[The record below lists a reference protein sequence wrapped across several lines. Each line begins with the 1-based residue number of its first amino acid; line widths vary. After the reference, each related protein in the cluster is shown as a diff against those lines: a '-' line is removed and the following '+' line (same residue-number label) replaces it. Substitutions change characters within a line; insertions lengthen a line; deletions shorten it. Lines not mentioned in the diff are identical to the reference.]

1 MFEARPAGQRL
12 AVLTSALILAAC
24 ASRGPAPSSRPA
36 TPVPGGAKVTQW
48 PSKDGP
54 EAVVP
59 ADLDKMPDALPRLES
74 IRKGGPNKPYAVAGQ
89 RYEPLTDDD
98 PLIQRGL
105 ASWYGRKFHGRP
117 TASGELYNMYAM
129 TAAHPTMPIPSYAR
143 VRNPKNGREVI
154 VRINDR
160 GPFHST
166 RIIDL
171 SYTAALKLDLL
182 RGVAEVEV
190 ERITYEDIRTGAW
203 LRGKEL
209 PAQPGDRAVP
219 DAPVFAAA
227 TPNGA
232 PEVTTGAQMRDADP
246 APGMN
251 RPVASGK
258 GRASGPSAA
267 ATAAR
272 GAATGVPVGTGT
284 GSGTGAVTV
293 ATSAAGTTAGTAV
306 GASAGMVPIPVVAL
320 PPGTDLDS
328 QRDLP
333 NTNGRSGSATVGA
346 PAAVSPVGVSPA
358 GAGAASGASGPDR
371 ATASADTSPDA
382 PVPAMKLAAAPG
394 FWLQLGAFSRLEGA
408 ETLREQFNRHLDW
421 MAPMLTIFKDKQL
434 HRLQAGPFSS
444 RKTPAPP
451 PTRCAPPW
459 R

>member
-12 AVLTSALILAAC
+12 AVLTSALLLAAC
-24 ASRGPAPSSRPA
+24 ASRGPAPNRPT
-36 TPVPGGAKVTQW
+36 TPGTASPKVTQW

-59 ADLDKMPDALPRLES
+59 ADLDKVPDALPRLES

-98 PLIQRGL
+98 QLVQRGL

-160 GPFHST
+160 GPFHSS

-182 RGVAEVEV
+182 RGVAQVEV

-203 LRGKEL
+203 LRGKDM
-209 PAQPGDRAVP
+209 PAQPGDPAPDVP
-219 DAPVFAAA
+219 VYAAA
-227 TPNGA
+227 TPSGAPEITTTGQLRGVPQRPGPTAA
-232 PEVTTGAQMRDADP
+232 PEVTTARNTP
-246 APGMN
+246 VT
-251 RPVASGK
+251 PVADSLRPGA
-258 GRASGPSAA
+258 ASAVSVPAA
-267 ATAAR
+267 AANTS
-272 GAATGVPVGTGT
+272 V
-284 GSGTGAVTV
+284 SG
-293 ATSAAGTTAGTAV
+293 ATSAG
-306 GASAGMVPIPVVAL
+306 SAISGSTGMVPIPVVAL

-328 QRDLP
+328 AKDLP
-333 NTNGRSGSATVGA
+333 
-346 PAAVSPVGVSPA
+346 
-358 GAGAASGASGPDR
+358 AASPTLA
-371 ATASADTSPDA
+371 PDA
-382 PVPAMKLAAAPG
+382 TLPRMQVAASPG

-408 ETLREQFNRHLDW
+408 ETLREQFNKSLDW

-444 RKTPAPP
+444 RDDARAAAERVRTAMALTPVLVE
-451 PTRCAPPW
+451 R

>member
-12 AVLTSALILAAC
+12 AVLTSALLLAAC
-24 ASRGPAPSSRPA
+24 ASRAPAPTDRSAAPA
-36 TPVPGGAKVTQW
+36 PGSPRVTQW

-98 PLIQRGL
+98 PLVQRGL

-143 VRNPKNGREVI
+143 VRNPKNGKEVI

-203 LRGKEL
+203 LRGKEA
-209 PAQPGDRAVP
+209 PAQPGDRALP
-219 DAPVFAAA
+219 QAPLYAAA

-232 PEVTTGAQMRDADP
+232 PEVTTGAQMRDTDP
-246 APGMN
+246 
-251 RPVASGK
+251 
-258 GRASGPSAA
+258 
-267 ATAAR
+267 
-272 GAATGVPVGTGT
+272 
-284 GSGTGAVTV
+284 
-293 ATSAAGTTAGTAV
+293 AAGTTAGTRGGALRPSPTLPAAGTSRSV
-306 GASAGMVPIPVVAL
+306 ATSAATTPVSASAGMVPIPVVAL

-328 QRDLP
+328 RRDLP
-333 NTNGRSGSATVGA
+333 AS
-346 PAAVSPVGVSPA
+346 
-358 GAGAASGASGPDR
+358 AASAPSTPPTAVAQSDVSASP
-371 ATASADTSPDA
+371 SPDA
-382 PVPAMKLAAAPG
+382 AVPAMKLAAAPG

-408 ETLREQFNRHLDW
+408 ETLREQFTRNLDW

-434 HRLQAGPFSS
+434 HRLQAGPFNS
-444 RKTPAPP
+444 REDARAAADKVRTAMALTPVLVE
-451 PTRCAPPW
+451 R